1 MKYPGGS
8 RERDCPDERP
18 MAWKVFIDDDLDNR
32 AMMITI
38 AIQGST
44 KKMVFLGIIPKPVDH
59 PLGTFR
65 NKNVTFGQKRPV
77 FKAKNNGHH
86 FT

>member
-32 AMMITI
+32 AMLIT
-38 AIQGST
+38 
-44 KKMVFLGIIPKPVDH
+44 MVI
-59 PLGTFR
+59 
-65 NKNVTFGQKRPV
+65 
-77 FKAKNNGHH
+77 
-86 FT
+86 

>member
-32 AMMITI
+32 AMMITMLI
-38 AIQGST
+38 WGST
-44 KKMVFLGIIPKPVDH
+44 KNGI
-59 PLGTFR
+59 FR
-65 NKNVTFGQKRPV
+65 N
-77 FKAKNNGHH
+77 HS
-86 FT
+86 